1 MGWTRISRM
10 ALSESGDSMPRDHIY
25 LCCGIDPSSY
35 YNLRVVLRLGIH
47 RTVHQP
53 LIKFLPWSEAHIN
66 YTGNV
71 SGDLSDLLWT
81 VILLVYCNWV
91 VNQEELSTTGRR
103 FFHLFWSLKKLS
115 EISMKSLGWQW
126 WNFCATHD
134 EWWKR
139 FQLRVYLR
147 FGRKSKVGSCPCRG
161 RLWDTSENQC

>member
-1 MGWTRISRM
+1 M

-35 YNLRVVLRLGIH
+35 YNLRVVLRLGVH

-71 SGDLSDLLWT
+71 SGYLSDLLWT

-115 EISMKSLGWQW
+115 EVFNEKP
-126 WNFCATHD
+126 
-134 EWWKR
+134 R
-139 FQLRVYLR
+139 LRVVKFLCYTWR
-147 FGRKSKVGSCPCRG
+147 MTKTISIESVFTIRGESRKSAPALAEGGCEIQAR
-161 RLWDTSENQC
+161 TSANQR